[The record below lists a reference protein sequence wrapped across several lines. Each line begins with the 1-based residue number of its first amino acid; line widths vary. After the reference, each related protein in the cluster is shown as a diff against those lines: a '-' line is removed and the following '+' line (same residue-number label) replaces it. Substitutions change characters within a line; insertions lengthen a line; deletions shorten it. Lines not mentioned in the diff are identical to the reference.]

1 MREPLWQSKRE
12 AFFYLLPIGVVVAL
26 QVGGMLFDDTRAT
39 AFGVLDGVITFVMA
53 GLLVVRKWYP
63 ELLMA
68 VTLAI
73 CAGYLLLQH
82 VAQGGWRPDFKDTDP
97 WMLVSAPVYVY
108 SAMVY
113 AGILLGPA
121 LVFALAALVSRPWH
135 TSTELVL
142 GTVLLVVLPALI
154 GLYVRAHRTLV
165 QALTDRAER
174 AEREQHLLAEQA
186 RADERVRLAEEMHDV
201 VTHRVS
207 LMVLH
212 AGALAVTGPDD
223 RTRTAAEGLR
233 VAGCEALNELRELV
247 GVLRNDS
254 GEGAGHQPREEHDE
268 PAAVPDLSTLVAESE
283 SVGVPVDLRLDG
295 NPALTSAAV
304 GRTAYR
310 VVQES
315 LTNIRKHA
323 PGAPTRVRVR
333 YGGDRVRLTI
343 RNASATRS
351 VDSGLSES
359 GSGAGLAGLRQR
371 VELVGG
377 TLTAG
382 PVAGGG
388 FEVDAVLP
396 AFVPSQE
403 GA

>member
-1 MREPLWQSKRE
+1 MREPLWRTKRE
-12 AFFYLLPIGVVVAL
+12 AFFYLMPAGIVLALQIGAMFFEGAPDRLVGFVDGLVAL
-26 QVGGMLFDDTRAT
+26 TM
-39 AFGVLDGVITFVMA
+39 I

-63 ELLMA
+63 VALM
-68 VTLAI
+68 VTTLVI
-73 CAGYLLLQH
+73 CTTYLLLQAY
-82 VAQGGWRPDFKDTDP
+82 AQGDWKPDFAATDP
-97 WMLVSAPVYVY
+97 WMPASAPIYAY
-108 SAMVY
+108 TAMVY
-113 AGILLGPA
+113 AGALVGPA
-121 LVFALAALVSRPWH
+121 LVLALFSLVVRPWD

-142 GTVLLVVLPALI
+142 GTVLLVLLPALV
-154 GLYVRAHRTLV
+154 GLYVRAHRILV
-165 QALTDRAER
+165 QALIDRAER

-223 RTRTAAEGLR
+223 HTRSAAEGLR

-247 GVLRNDS
+247 GVLRN
-254 GEGAGHQPREEHDE
+254 ETTEHHPRETRDE
-268 PAAVPDLSTLVAESE
+268 PTEVPDLSTLVAESE
-283 SVGVPVDLRLDG
+283 SVGVPVELKRDG
-295 NPALTSAAV
+295 DPARISAAV

-323 PGAPTRVRVR
+323 PGAPTSVHVR

-343 RNASATRS
+343 RNAVATRS
-351 VDSGLSES
+351 VDSGLSRS

-377 TLTAG
+377 TLTSG
-382 PVAGGG
+382 PLPSGG

-396 AFVPSQE
+396 AFVPAPES
-403 GA
+403 A

>member
-1 MREPLWQSKRE
+1 MREPLWRTRRE
-12 AFFYLLPIGVVVAL
+12 AFFYLLPVAVTLAL
-26 QVGGMLFDDTRAT
+26 QVGGMVFDSTPAT
-39 AFGVLDGVITFVMA
+39 FAGCVDGVVTFGMA

-63 ELLMA
+63 VLLVVA
-68 VTLAI
+68 TIGLCSA
-73 CAGYLLLQH
+73 YLLLEWL
-82 VAQGGWRPDFKDTDP
+82 GRGDWNPDFKATDP
-97 WMLVSAPVYVY
+97 WMPVSTPVYVY
-108 SAMVY
+108 NAMVY
-113 AGILLGPA
+113 AGAVLGPVLVALLIGLVVRPWNTSAELLLG
-121 LVFALAALVSRPWH
+121 S
-135 TSTELVL
+135 
-142 GTVLLVVLPALI
+142 VLLLVLPALI
-154 GLYVRAHRTLV
+154 GLYARAHRRLV

-233 VAGCEALNELRELV
+233 SAGCEALNELRELV
-247 GVLRNDS
+247 GVLRNETSDDR
-254 GEGAGHQPREEHDE
+254 QPREATDE
-268 PAAVPDLSTLVAESE
+268 PTAVPDLSTLVAESE
-283 SVGVPVDLRLDG
+283 SVGVPVDLVLDG
-295 NPALTSAAV
+295 NPALTSPTV

-323 PGAPTRVRVR
+323 PGAPTRVHVR
-333 YGGDRVRLTI
+333 YSGDRVRLTV
-343 RNASATRS
+343 RNDPATRS
-351 VDSGLSES
+351 VDSGLSRT

-382 PVAGGG
+382 PRPGGG

-396 AFVPSQE
+396 AYVPAGGE
-403 GA
+403 AGR

>member
-1 MREPLWQSKRE
+1 MRDPLWRTWRE
-12 AFFYLLPIGVVVAL
+12 AVLYLLPIAFVVPAWVLAVIWDDAPAGPIRYVDGLLTLLMVA
-26 QVGGMLFDDTRAT
+26 G
-39 AFGVLDGVITFVMA
+39 
-53 GLLVVRKWYP
+53 LVVRKWYP
-63 ELLMA
+63 VVLMA
-68 VTLAI
+68 VTIGTTVL
-73 CAGYLLLQH
+73 YLLLSYFATGMWQPH
-82 VAQGGWRPDFKDTDP
+82 FSATDP
-97 WMLVSAPVYVY
+97 WIPITAPIYAYTVV
-108 SAMVY
+108 VY
-113 AGILLGPA
+113 AGALLGPA
-121 LVFALAALVSRPWH
+121 LVSVLLVLVLRPWH
-135 TSTELVL
+135 TSVELVL
-142 GTVLLVVLPALI
+142 GTVLLLVLPALI
-154 GLYVRAHRTLV
+154 GLYVRAHRRMV

-212 AGALAVTGPDD
+212 AGALAMTGPDD
-223 RTRTAAEGLR
+223 HTRTAAEGLR
-233 VAGCEALNELRELV
+233 SAGCEALNELRELV

-254 GEGAGHQPREEHDE
+254 GERQPREASDE
-268 PAAVPDLSTLVAESE
+268 PAEVPDLTTLVAESE
-283 SVGVPVDLRLDG
+283 SVGVPVELVQEG
-295 NPALTSAAV
+295 NPALTSTAV

-323 PGAPTRVRVR
+323 PGAPTRVHVR

-343 RNASATRS
+343 RNSSATGT
-351 VDSGLSES
+351 VDSGLSS
-359 GSGAGLAGLRQR
+359 TGSGAGLAGLRQR

-377 TLTAG
+377 TLHAG
-382 PVAGGG
+382 PRPGGG

-396 AFVPSQE
+396 AYVPASG

>member
-1 MREPLWQSKRE
+1 MREPLWRTWRQ
-12 AFFYLLPIGVVVAL
+12 AVFYLLPVGLVVTVCVLTMYQDTIPRGPLQWVDMVL
-26 QVGGMLFDDTRAT
+26 QVSL
-39 AFGVLDGVITFVMA
+39 VA
-53 GLLVVRKWYP
+53 GLVVRKWFP
-63 ELLMA
+63 VRLM
-68 VTLAI
+68 LATI
-73 CAGYLLLQH
+73 GLSVLYLALML
-82 VAQGGWRPDFKDTDP
+82 VAHGVWNPGFAPNDP
-97 WMLVSAPVYVY
+97 WMTIATPIYAY
-108 SAMVY
+108 STVLY
-113 AGILLGPA
+113 AGPLIGPVLVAVQALL
-121 LVFALAALVSRPWH
+121 VVRPWD
-135 TSTELVL
+135 SSAELVL

-154 GLYVRAHRTLV
+154 GLYIRTHRGLV

-223 RTRTAAEGLR
+223 HTRTAAEGLR
-233 VAGCEALNELRELV
+233 AAGCEALNELRELV
-247 GVLRNDS
+247 GVLRNDTTDR
-254 GEGAGHQPREEHDE
+254 QPQETADE
-268 PAAVPDLSTLVAESE
+268 PAAVPDLTTLVAESE
-283 SVGVPVDLRLDG
+283 SVGVPVDLVLEG

-323 PGAPTRVRVR
+323 PGAPTRVHVR
-333 YGGDRVRLTI
+333 YGGDRVRITV
-343 RNASATRS
+343 RNAAATRT
-351 VDSGLSES
+351 VDSGLSRT
-359 GSGAGLAGLRQR
+359 GSGVGLVGLRQR

-377 TLTAG
+377 TLTSG
-382 PVAGGG
+382 PRAGGG

-396 AFVPSQE
+396 AYVPVESS
-403 GA
+403 